1 MLIVIAHFLKP
12 TVLDKNLFASSDAT
26 LANQPLIYSGRAQ
39 PKGISEVYVQ
49 LGTFTYLGTTATQ
62 AYPGVQL
69 SQTLPK
75 KNSSKSSVV
84 VSLGN
89 TPYLLN
95 DLKFRGYPDVERDG
109 GNLQGIVTSKTFS
122 YTVAVS
128 RDQQQWIQL
137 VNYSQFGCST
147 KQHLCFP
154 TQAAR

>member
-1 MLIVIAHFLKP
+1 M
-12 TVLDKNLFASSDAT
+12 DKNLFASSDAT
-26 LANQPLIYSGRAQ
+26 FANQTLVQLNYDYMSGKAP
-39 PKGISEVYVQ
+39 PKAISEGYVQ
-49 LGTFTYLGTTATQ
+49 LGTVTHSGITATQ

-89 TPYLLN
+89 MPYLLN
-95 DLKFRGYPDVERDG
+95 DLKFQGYPDVERDG
-109 GNLQGIVTSKTFS
+109 GNLHGIVTIFS